1 LGIIELENKQINNRK
16 CDTYSCGVLTA
27 VGFEWGE
34 DVCYILW
41 AGSANLLIVSWCYE
55 LAPLLP
61 PTFEGELS
69 KAQVS
74 KPQGGLRG
82 TTMGE

>member
-1 LGIIELENKQINNRK
+1 M
-16 CDTYSCGVLTA
+16 
-27 VGFEWGE
+27 
-34 DVCYILW
+34 CYILW
-41 AGSANLLIVSWCYE
+41 AGRANLLIVSWCYE